1 MAAVATTLRSLLLT
15 ATGSVTVLGAV
26 LAIRAT
32 TPAGQADV
40 SPAPISS
47 PAGTFDGILDETF
60 GETLGRLGGTTGTT
74 GTTGAPGIFG
84 VLGTGRVTDL
94 MTGGDRAP
102 GHSQAPW
109 GAPGQLGAPEPPGAH
124 ARWGDP
130 ALREVVPEA
139 PLPRGIVVPPGTPVS
154 PVVPIPLGAQVP
166 PRAPATLGLAGPPG
180 VPLPLRAPARSA
192 LPGFPAFPASP
203 QSPPLPPY

>member
-47 PAGTFDGILDETF
+47 PAGTLDRTLDG
-60 GETLGRLGGTTGTT
+60 TLGRPGE
-74 GTTGAPGIFG
+74 TTGATGASGIFG
-84 VLGTGRVTDL
+84 VLGTGL

-102 GHSQAPW
+102 GHSQDPW
-109 GAPGQLGAPEPPGAH
+109 GASGRLGAPEPPGAP

-130 ALREVVPEA
+130 AIPETVPEA
-139 PLPRGIVVPPGTPVS
+139 PLPRGTVVAPGTPVS
-154 PVVPIPLGAQVP
+154 PVVPIPLGAP
-166 PRAPATLGLAGPPG
+166 AAPGLPIPQGAS
-180 VPLPLRAPARSA
+180 ARSVF
-192 LPGFPAFPASP
+192 PGFPGFP

>member
-47 PAGTFDGILDETF
+47 PAGTLDRTLDGA
-60 GETLGRLGGTTGTT
+60 LGRPGATT
-74 GTTGAPGIFG
+74 GTTGASGVFG

-94 MTGGDRAP
+94 MTGGDRVP

-109 GAPGQLGAPEPPGAH
+109 GAPESPGAP

-130 ALREVVPEA
+130 AAPEAVPEVAPEAVPEA
-139 PLPRGIVVPPGTPVS
+139 PLPRGTVVLPGTPVS
-154 PVVPIPLGAQVP
+154 PVVP
-166 PRAPATLGLAGPPG
+166 
-180 VPLPLRAPARSA
+180 
-192 LPGFPAFPASP
+192 
-203 QSPPLPPY
+203 LPPY

>member
-1 MAAVATTLRSLLLT
+1 MATTLRSLLLT

-47 PAGTFDGILDETF
+47 PAGTLDETLD
-60 GETLGRLGGTTGTT
+60 GALGRPGGTTGTT
-74 GTTGAPGIFG
+74 GTTGASGILG
-84 VLGTGRVTDL
+84 VLGTGLVTGL
-94 MTGGDRAP
+94 TTGGDRAP

-109 GAPGQLGAPEPPGAH
+109 GAPGRLGAPEPPGAP

-130 ALREVVPEA
+130 AVPEAVPEA
-139 PLPRGIVVPPGTPVS
+139 PLPQGTVVLPGTPVS
-154 PVVPIPLGAQVP
+154 PVVPIPLGAP
-166 PRAPATLGLAGPPG
+166 AAPGPAGPPG
-180 VPLPLRAPARSA
+180 IPIPQGASARSVF
-192 LPGFPAFPASP
+192 PGFPGFPASP